1 MYSAAD
7 LKKGLKIEIDGI
19 PYAITE
25 FDFCKPGKGTALY
38 RCKLKNLING
48 STMDRTFRPVDKVD
62 TPDLEEKEMF
72 YSYHDGNN
80 YIFSDAETYE
90 EIQVSAEQL
99 GDKTYFLID
108 NIAETEP
115 GARGDTASTN
125 VQKPAKLDNG
135 YELMVPL
142 FINQGDTIKVDTRT
156 GLYAERVSKG

>member
-108 NIAETEP
+108 NMTCACSSS
-115 GARGDTASTN
+115 TASRSTLPCRLSSRASSPKRN
-125 VQKPAKLDNG
+125 PARAA
-135 YELMVPL
+135 
-142 FINQGDTIKVDTRT
+142 TRLLQT
-156 GLYAERVSKG
+156 FRSPQNSTTVMN